1 MEIYPHVSIVDVCD
15 EYVVNDV
22 LSYTDCRTI
31 SLLSHINKQFER
43 FYVPC
48 KLSLLDKYS
57 LDEILSYTNNKS
69 RSALRTINTR
79 FKDLHDLLD
88 EFLYSFSLHPDQH
101 QPSGSVNFSRM
112 DNAVLRLNLFDPA
125 TNNNATRLQFNHP
138 VRELIYSNNIIRI
151 SHGSIG
157 NHFAS

>member
-1 MEIYPHVSIVDVCD
+1 MEIYPHISIVDVCD

-31 SLLSHINKQFER
+31 SLLSHTNKHFEI

-88 EFLYSFSLHPDQH
+88 EFLYSFSLRPDQH
-101 QPSGSVNFSRM
+101 QPTGSVNFSRM
-112 DNAVLRLNLFDPA
+112 DNATLRLTLFDPA
-125 TNNNATRLQFNHP
+125 MNHNAPRLNFNHP
-138 VRELIYSNNIIRI
+138 PEELLYNITHP
-151 SHGSIG
+151 SHVS
-157 NHFAS
+157 H